1 MRDCHG
7 DLRAEHVVVEDE
19 IRVFDR
25 IEFDASLRATDVA
38 ADLGFLAMDLEAHGG
53 GAHIPT
59 LLEGYRGAG
68 GDAGDD
74 AYVAF
79 LGAARAW
86 VRAKVDLLRLDQ
98 LEAGSA
104 ASQVHERAAARL
116 VLAER
121 LCWRARAPVV
131 LLIGG
136 VAASG
141 KTTLADAVS
150 GASGFPH
157 LSSDVERKR
166 LAGLEATERAPA
178 SAYSDAASRATYAR
192 LGRRAA
198 RALEPGGGVVVDA
211 TFRRQADRDA
221 FISAYTGDGRALI
234 WIERVAPA
242 AELARRARKRVQEPD
257 RTSDATVDVVLAQLG
272 DRDDAPGGVVVL
284 RSDRPLPEL
293 LDALRSEL
301 DQRLA
306 PPGA

>member
-1 MRDCHG
+1 MRDGHG

-86 VRAKVDLLRLDQ
+86 VRAKVDLLRLDE
-98 LEAGSA
+98 LEAGAA
-104 ASQVHERAAARL
+104 ASRVRERAAARL

-221 FISAYTGDGRALI
+221 VMSAYTGDGRALI
-234 WIERVAPA
+234 WIECVAPA

-272 DRDDAPGGVVVL
+272 DRDDAPGGAVVL
-284 RSDRPLPEL
+284 RSERPLPDL
-293 LDALRSEL
+293 FDALRSEL